1 MISAIVGFK
10 LTISR
15 RKNQT
20 ELLKTAFLL
29 IITILYGTI
38 VN

>member
-1 MISAIVGFK
+1 MISTVICFK
-10 LTISR
+10 LNYIME
-15 RKNQT
+15 KNQT
-20 ELLKTAFLL
+20 ELNKTASLL